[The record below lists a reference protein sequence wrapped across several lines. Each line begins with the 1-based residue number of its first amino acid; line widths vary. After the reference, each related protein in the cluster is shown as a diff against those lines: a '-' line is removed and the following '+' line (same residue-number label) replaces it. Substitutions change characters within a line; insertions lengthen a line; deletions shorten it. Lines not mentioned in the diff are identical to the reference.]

1 MPTWFPAV
9 RFRGLAVAVL
19 FAWIASGGI
28 AIAGEERPPSAGG
41 TKIDVELK
49 IIPFFAV
56 DAEGRPVF
64 DLRREEVELR
74 VDGAPVAIQGF
85 DRYATSDAANEP
97 PREGIAPAA
106 PVAGRHVFLLF
117 DVAFSSPHG
126 LLASAEVAREYV
138 GQLRAADRLYL
149 LLHDRRSGLKQVL
162 GPVAADEKGK
172 EKVLKRIRDLRPDVQ
187 GLETRADLALPPSIT
202 GTGGKKG
209 IPADQDSATRDA

>member
-1 MPTWFPAV
+1 
-9 RFRGLAVAVL
+9 
-19 FAWIASGGI
+19 
-28 AIAGEERPPSAGG
+28 
-41 TKIDVELK
+41 VELK

-162 GPVAADEKGK
+162 GPIAADEKGK
-172 EKVLKRIRDLRPDVQ
+172 EKVLKRIRGLRPDVQ
-187 GLETRADLALPPSIT
+187 GLETRADLALPPST
-202 GTGGKKG
+202 AGSGAGMRKG
-209 IPADQDSATRDA
+209 IPPDQDSAARDAIRAGGRTQYAAVALAFADSLEALAAELRRLPGPKLLITFTQG